1 MALRTR
7 AIDDFPKQIISTDHS
22 KSTISTQ
29 KLTPSSNYAAPTS
42 CCMLLLNWLSCQH
55 SRRGD
60 IKPLIKKPTTL
71 VLKRCQ
77 WNFIYFECSYLFVE
91 KGRGTVRFVRGG
103 DRKTLEGKR
112 SCHLRQEKQGPWE
125 EVGFTKRK
133 FNLNIIMIVCEVI
146 WIFSCFV
153 LMFSLRFWM
162 LGEIV

>member
-1 MALRTR
+1 MYQW
-7 AIDDFPKQIISTDHS
+7 PKISKYHCQWHDGQMIFQTNNINIPLNI
-22 KSTISTQ
+22 TISTQ
-29 KLTPSSNYAAPTS
+29 KLTPSSLSLVCHKLQYAVIELAE
-42 CCMLLLNWLSCQH
+42 LLAQSTRWHQAV
-55 SRRGD
+55 D
-60 IKPLIKKPTTL
+60 QKPTTL

-133 FNLNIIMIVCEVI
+133 FNLSIAVSVI
-146 WIFSCFV
+146 
-153 LMFSLRFWM
+153 
-162 LGEIV
+162 